1 MGTWAVDSFGNDD
14 AADWAFGL
22 EEAKDLSLV
31 ETTLDKTIVSAD
43 EYLEAPD
50 AAEALAAIE
59 VIARLQGNW
68 GTRSPYSEPA
78 DNWVEAN
85 KLVPTNTLVSKAHRV
100 LDLILGQN
108 SELNELWQE
117 SDEYA
122 EWVASVVELKSRVHA

>member
-1 MGTWAVDSFGNDD
+1 MGTWAVGSFDNDD

-22 EEAKDLSLV
+22 EEARDLSLV
-31 ETTLDKTIVSAD
+31 ETTVDKAIAAAD
-43 EYLEAPD
+43 YLEAPD

-68 GTRSPYSEPA
+68 GERSPYSEPV

-85 KLVPTNTLVSKAHRV
+85 KLVPSGELLAKALQV
-100 LDLILGQN
+100 LDLIVGEN

-117 SDEYA
+117 CDEYA
-122 EWVASVVELKSRVHA
+122 DWVAAVAELRSRVRA

>member
-1 MGTWAVDSFGNDD
+1 MGTWAVGSFDNDD

-22 EEAKDLSLV
+22 EEARDLSLV
-31 ETTLDKTIVSAD
+31 ETTVDKAIAAAD
-43 EYLEAPD
+43 YLEAPD

-68 GTRSPYSEPA
+68 GERSPYSEPV

-85 KLVPTNTLVSKAHRV
+85 KLVPSGELLAKALQV
-100 LDLILGQN
+100 LDLIVGEN

-122 EWVASVVELKSRVHA
+122 DWVAAVAELRSRVRA

>member
-22 EEAKDLSLV
+22 EGAKDLSLV
-31 ETTLDKTIVSAD
+31 ERTLDKVIAGAS
-43 EYLEAPD
+43 EYVDAPD

-68 GTRSPYSEPA
+68 GQRSPYSEPV

-85 KLVPTNTLVSKAHRV
+85 KFLPTTALVGKAHRV
-100 LDLILGQN
+100 LDLIVGQN
-108 SELNELWQE
+108 SELNELWEE
-117 SDEYA
+117 SDDHADWIAAVE
-122 EWVASVVELKSRVHA
+122 ELKSRVRA